1 VKPIFL
7 PALLLAIL
15 IAAPARLP
23 AQQDVKPFPKAA
35 LAAKTVAIVNN
46 THQDG
51 VVDGATEALKRW
63 GRFTV
68 VDDPDSADIT
78 LVFDKKSEHDKTTT
92 EKTGDDGKTE
102 SGFSMSFSS
111 AIHMRA
117 TVKGSDA
124 AFYTTTSGDSKKKAG
139 GGCISDLQR
148 AYLAAR

>member
-1 VKPIFL
+1 MKPIFL
-7 PALLLAIL
+7 PALLFAIL
-15 IAAPARLP
+15 IAAPAHLS
-23 AQQDVKPFPKAA
+23 AQQNVKAFPKAA

-51 VVDGATEALKRW
+51 IVDGATETLKRW

-68 VDDPDSADIT
+68 VDDPDSADVT
-78 LVFDKKSEHDKTTT
+78 LVFDKKSEHDKTNT

-102 SGFSMSFSS
+102 SGFSVTFSS
-111 AIHMRA
+111 TIHMRA

-124 AFYTTTSGDSKKKAG
+124 AFYSTTSGDSKKKAG
-139 GGCISDLQR
+139 GGCIIDLQR